1 MKESMT
7 TNEKMKAVV
16 FERYGSPDVL
26 QLKEVEKP
34 VPKDDEVLIKVHAS
48 TVTAADWRMRKPDPV
63 AARLFNG
70 LFRPKRFNILGHEF
84 AGKIEAVGVNVKR
97 FKPGDPVFG
106 NTGFSYG
113 AYAEYKCL
121 PEEGDEK
128 KGLIAIKPAT
138 IPYEQ
143 AAAVSFGGLA
153 ALNFLRKG
161 NIQSGQKILVN
172 GASSS
177 TGTYAVQLA
186 RYWGAEVTG
195 VCSAANFELVKA
207 LGADK
212 VIDYTKE
219 DFTKMGEHYDVI
231 FDAVGKMISGITKSK
246 CQKALQPNGTYLSV
260 EMDRKDRA
268 EDLTFLAE
276 LIEAGKIKP
285 VIDRTYPLEQVAEAH
300 RYVEKLHKKGNVVI
314 TLEHNNKSGG
324 GSNVT

>member
-1 MKESMT
+1 MT
-7 TNEKMKAVV
+7 INEKMKAIV
-16 FERYGSPDVL
+16 FEKYGSPDVL

-34 VPKDDEVLIKVHAS
+34 VPKDDEVLIKVYAS

-70 LFRPKRFNILGHEF
+70 LFRPKKFNILGHEI
-84 AGKIEAVGVNVKR
+84 AGEIEAVGANVKR

-128 KGLIAIKPAT
+128 IGLIAIKPDS

-153 ALNFLRKG
+153 ALNHMKKA
-161 NIQSGQKILVN
+161 NIQSGQKVLIN

-186 RYWGAEVTG
+186 RYWGAEVTA
-195 VCSAANFELVKA
+195 VCSAANFELVNS
-207 LGADK
+207 LGANK
-212 VIDYTKE
+212 VVDYTKE
-219 DFTKMGEHYDVI
+219 DFTKNGERYDVI
-231 FDAVGKMISGITKSK
+231 FDAVGKMISGVSKSK
-246 CQKALQPNGTYLSV
+246 CQKALQPNGIYLSV

-314 TLEHNNKSGG
+314 
-324 GSNVT
+324 NVV